1 MDFIT
6 RKQMP
11 RRTFLRGMG
20 ATVALPF
27 LDAMV
32 PAGRTVAQAATS
44 DRTRLV
50 CIEEVHGLA
59 GCNNWGATKHS
70 YELMARY
77 VFPHFQNLND
87 NRHASMSWVKEN
99 KEEFTTQVRGAVG
112 ARIVQ
117 HMMEKGADNI
127 RPEIV
132 ALITGAAAPP
142 KAD

>member
-1 MDFIT
+1 GTPDDAVARIQQLVDESGGGFGA
-6 RKQMP
+6 
-11 RRTFLRGMG
+11 FLLM
-20 ATVALPF
+20 AHNW
-27 LDAMV
+27 
-32 PAGRTVAQAATS
+32 AG
-44 DRTRLV
+44 
-50 CIEEVHGLA
+50 
-59 GCNNWGATKHS
+59 WGATKHS

-87 NRHASMSWVKEN
+87 NRAAPMAWVKEN
-99 KEEFTTQVRGAVG
+99 KEAFTAEVRGAVR

-132 ALITGAAAPP
+132 ELIMGAAAPA